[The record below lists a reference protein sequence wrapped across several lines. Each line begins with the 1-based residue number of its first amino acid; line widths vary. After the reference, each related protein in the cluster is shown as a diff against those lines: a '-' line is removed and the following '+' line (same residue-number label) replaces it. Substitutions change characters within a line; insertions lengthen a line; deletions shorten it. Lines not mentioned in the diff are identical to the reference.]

1 MRCRSFLGVTAHN
14 IDNTR
19 VLSTFQAILGTGRL
33 SLGRLAAAWRKIWTN
48 TQFSISPFKM
58 FKSFCLP
65 TSLTRLG
72 CLFLSWNPNQ
82 SISCNLRITRSM
94 KYPQT
99 ILSWCKITKLWLDQS
114 EGVRTQLT
122 GVGSSFT
129 AFMSCISSF
138 RRLSF
143 LVLGKWH
150 KIRRWHNPGHNKR
163 LLQQHYTIQLHLHK
177 EQHLDRKANHQ
188 KGFYEPK
195 LQNLLSRNLG

>member
-114 EGVRTQLT
+114 ESVRTQLT

-129 AFMSCISSF
+129 AYMSCIASF
-138 RRLSF
+138 CRLSF
-143 LVLGKWH
+143 LVLGTCKCKWH
-150 KIRRWHNPGHNKR
+150 DDTIPG
-163 LLQQHYTIQLHLHK
+163 TINSCYNNTIPYNFTYIKNSTSIGKQIIK
-177 EQHLDRKANHQ
+177 KDSVNWNWKPTSVEI
-188 KGFYEPK
+188 
-195 LQNLLSRNLG
+195 